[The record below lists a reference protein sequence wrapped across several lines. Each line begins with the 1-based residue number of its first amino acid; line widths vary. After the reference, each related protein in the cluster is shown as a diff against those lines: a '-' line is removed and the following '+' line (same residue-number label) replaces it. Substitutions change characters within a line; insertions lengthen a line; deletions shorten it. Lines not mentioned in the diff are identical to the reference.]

1 MAILEDV
8 FNGLSNGWSTYRI
21 VHRRMDFLWA
31 PITIQHALQTL
42 AKAGLIERRAVPAHP
57 FPTSEYR
64 LRQPG
69 VSPSSIAI
77 LTEKELLSAIRDL
90 HAQRRESC
98 LTPNEVSHAD
108 AE

>member
-31 PITIQHALQTL
+31 PITIQHGLQAL
-42 AKAGLIERRAVPAHP
+42 AKAGLIERRSVPAHP

-64 LRQPG
+64 RRQPS
-69 VSPSSIAI
+69 VYSPSIAP
-77 LTEKELLSAIRDL
+77 LSEYQLLSAIRAL
-90 HAQRRESC
+90 QNQRRKPCAE
-98 LTPNEVSHAD
+98 PNEISRAG